1 MMSAEN
7 EPWTSALGEYSGRRG
22 AEMEEREEDV
32 DGVVDNDSADSRV
45 SIQQT
50 LHETVDTDPDLLS
63 LFPVR
68 LLDSSTKIVCVRA
81 ISLQTN
87 DGDVDVR
94 LRGVA
99 DTSHRM
105 IRAKDPDGKGRTDD
119 NARFREE
126 KQ

>member
-68 LLDSSTKIVCVRA
+68 LLDSSTKSGRRI
-81 ISLQTN
+81 
-87 DGDVDVR
+87 
-94 LRGVA
+94 
-99 DTSHRM
+99 DTVVMTVTLTCHQLS
-105 IRAKDPDGKGRTDD
+105 A
-119 NARFREE
+119 
-126 KQ
+126 